1 MCLDRLAINAITTF
15 EMLCSRTT
23 QVWQLWYQHSFLSSS
38 FLFTPLVQQK
48 PLCVLFLF
56 GYHISGDIKVCSLC
70 SLDNIVCSLCSLDT
84 IVCSLCYSDAIDG
97 KAVWYKDGKE
107 VGTFQAKTTFDG
119 RTAKL
124 VLKQFEKRNCGVY
137 ECVVRNTGGEAKTKA
152 PVSLLG

>member
-1 MCLDRLAINAITTF
+1 MCLDRPAISVITTL

-23 QVWQLWYQHSFLSSS
+23 QVRQLWYQHSCLSSP

-56 GYHISGDIKVCSLC
+56 EYHISGGIK
-70 SLDNIVCSLCSLDT
+70 VCSLCSLDT

-97 KAVWYKDGKE
+97 KAVWYKDSKE

-152 PVSLLG
+152 PVSLLGKF